1 MKSDPTFPK
10 RVASIDIGTNTIL
23 LLISEVKRGKI
34 YPLFEME
41 TVVRLGEGVQKNKM
55 LLKEAMERGLQT
67 LAQYLKRCQAME
79 VQKIFAAG
87 TSALRE
93 AKNSEDFLKGAK
105 EKLNLSIEVIS
116 EEEEAQLS
124 FLAVAK
130 DLGEVNPVRNSS
142 RYSSKPS
149 GAFNPATEQRGI
161 ISNGV
166 KKPILVVDVGG
177 GSTEFILGKGTQIR
191 QWISL
196 PLGSVRF
203 TEQFLHSNPVQDEE
217 WEKMERYIRERLVN
231 IPHSQEPFSM
241 VAVGGTA
248 TTLASV
254 EMGLEE
260 FIAEKIHHFI
270 LKKEDLKKQLF
281 LYRSKTIEERKKI
294 PGLPVAR
301 ADVILAGGTI
311 LNLAME
317 ELNCS
322 SVLISCHG
330 VRYGLLYKKLNL

>member
-1 MKSDPTFPK
+1 VKSDPTFPK

-34 YPLFEME
+34 HPLFEME

-87 TSALRE
+87 TNALRE
-93 AKNSEDFLKGAK
+93 SKNSEDFLKGAK
-105 EKLNLSIEVIS
+105 DKLNLSIEVIS
-116 EEEEAQLS
+116 GEEEAQLS
-124 FLAVAK
+124 FLAVAN
-130 DLGEVNPVRNSS
+130 DLKE
-142 RYSSKPS
+142 
-149 GAFNPATEQRGI
+149 
-161 ISNGV
+161 V
-166 KKPILVVDVGG
+166 KKPVLVVDVGG
-177 GSTEFILGKGTQIR
+177 GSTEFILGKGDQISH
-191 QWISL
+191 WISL

-203 TEQFLHSNPVQDEE
+203 TEEFLCSDPIQEEE
-217 WEKMERYIRERLVN
+217 WEKMERKIQGHLVN
-231 IPHSQEPFSM
+231 IPHSKEPPSM

-270 LKKEDLKKQLF
+270 LKKGELGKQL
-281 LYRSKTIEERKKI
+281 LRYRSKTIEERKKI

-311 LNLAME
+311 LYLAME
-317 ELNCS
+317 ELKCS